1 MYTAR
6 HRRTSGV
13 GYKSPRDVPLRG
25 ICGGFTLVEILVA
38 LALFGIMGALGYRA
52 LAGLLDARA
61 AIVAHNQQWRALEL
75 FFSRLERDLN
85 SYVKRPVRDESNR
98 SEAEFFA
105 PIGATEIAF
114 TRAGWS
120 GANGPAADAQR
131 IGYRWREQNVEL
143 LLWPVLD
150 RAPHTEPSAYT
161 VLTSIKTFELR
172 FLDAN
177 GNWRRQWGTPP
188 FDGTPKAVEVALET
202 SSVKRLTR
210 LLVLP

>member
-6 HRRTSGV
+6 HLRFSGGARRVARGVRSGGV
-13 GYKSPRDVPLRG
+13 FA
-25 ICGGFTLVEILVA
+25 GFTLVEILVA
-38 LALFGIMGALGYRA
+38 LAIFGIMGALGYRA

-85 SYVKRPVRDESNR
+85 HHIARPVRN
-98 SEAEFFA
+98 EADHTEAAFSA
-105 PIGATEIAF
+105 PTGATEIAF

-131 IGYRWREQNVEL
+131 VGYRWREQNVEL

-150 RAPHTEPSAYT
+150 RSPRTEPNAYT
-161 VLTSIKTFELR
+161 VLRAIKTLEFR
-172 FLDAN
+172 FLDAS
-177 GNWRRQWGTPP
+177 GNWQRQWGTAPL
-188 FDGTPKAVEVALET
+188 DGMPKAVEVVLET
-202 SSVKRLTR
+202 SSGKRFTR
-210 LLVLP
+210 LMALP